1 MNLSKLPE
9 ALVEKIAEASVKIG
23 SERALIALQG
33 LVHVVAPLRIID
45 GVLRD
50 ETVDATLAAVKVSGI
65 DNVVGAYVEK
75 IEMRFPGIFQE
86 EDDDDPKEEELEDA
100 SKPMRRRR

>member
-1 MNLSKLPE
+1 MKLSKLPE

-33 LVHVVAPLRIID
+33 LVHGVMPLRIID

-50 ETVDATLAAVKVSGI
+50 ETVNATLAAVKASGI
-65 DNVVGAYVEK
+65 DNVVYAYIEK
-75 IEMRFPGIFQE
+75 IEMRFPGIFQN
-86 EDDDDPKEEELEDA
+86 EDDDLEEEELEDA
-100 SKPMRRRR
+100 PKAARRRR